1 MKGKLEV
8 KGLSAGYGKK
18 RVIENVSFEA
28 ERGKLTVI
36 VGPNG
41 SGKSTLLKAI
51 SRIVKP
57 ESGTVT
63 LDGESLYSLSPK
75 ERARKIT
82 YMAQGRDV
90 PEMKVGALVLHGR
103 FPYKSYPV
111 HYGEEDYR
119 IVDEELE
126 KMDILHKKDELL
138 SSLSG
143 GERQKAYLA
152 QCLAVGADV
161 VLFDEPTAFLDISFQ
176 LKFLSDAKALA
187 KEGKAV
193 VMVLHDLR
201 EALEVADSLMVM
213 KEGRVLMEDTP
224 SAVFESGILESV
236 FSVSV
241 QKAEDHYYILKS

>member
-1 MKGKLEV
+1 MEELLKVEHLVKTFGKNEV
-8 KGLSAGYGKK
+8 LKDIDFSVQRGD
-18 RVIENVSFEA
+18 VISIIGA
-28 ERGKLTVI
+28 S
-36 VGPNG
+36 G

-161 VLFDEPTAFLDISFQ
+161 ILFDEPTAFLDISFQ

-187 KEGKAV
+187 REGKAV

-213 KEGRVLMEDTP
+213 KEGRALMEDTP

-241 QKAEDHYYILKS
+241 RKAEDHYYILKS

>member
-57 ESGTVT
+57 DSGTVT

-187 KEGKAV
+187 RKRKDV
-193 VMVLHDLR
+193 DMVLHDLR

-213 KEGRVLMEDTP
+213 KEVSALM
-224 SAVFESGILESV
+224 
-236 FSVSV
+236 
-241 QKAEDHYYILKS
+241 

>member
-1 MKGKLEV
+1 MYLKSIEV
-8 KGLSAGYGKK
+8 YGFK
-18 RVIENVSFEA
+18 SFA
-28 ERGKLTVI
+28 NKITFQFHNGITGI

-187 KEGKAV
+187 REGKAV

-213 KEGRVLMEDTP
+213 KEGRALMEDTP

-236 FSVSV
+236 FSVSIR
-241 QKAEDHYYILKS
+241 KAEDHYYILKS

>member
-75 ERARKIT
+75 
-82 YMAQGRDV
+82 
-90 PEMKVGALVLHGR
+90 
-103 FPYKSYPV
+103 
-111 HYGEEDYR
+111 
-119 IVDEELE
+119 
-126 KMDILHKKDELL
+126 
-138 SSLSG
+138 
-143 GERQKAYLA
+143 
-152 QCLAVGADV
+152 
-161 VLFDEPTAFLDISFQ
+161 
-176 LKFLSDAKALA
+176 
-187 KEGKAV
+187 
-193 VMVLHDLR
+193 
-201 EALEVADSLMVM
+201 
-213 KEGRVLMEDTP
+213 
-224 SAVFESGILESV
+224 
-236 FSVSV
+236 
-241 QKAEDHYYILKS
+241 

>member
-1 MKGKLEV
+1 MN
-8 KGLSAGYGKK
+8 KGLVVNGISASYDKK
-18 RVIENVSFEA
+18 RVLHNVSFSA
-28 ERGKLTVI
+28 PMNGVTAI

-41 SGKSTLLKAI
+41 CGKSTLLRVI
-51 SRIVKP
+51 SRIIAPTEGEVF
-57 ESGTVT
+57 
-63 LDGESLYSLSPK
+63 LDGVSLLSLTRTDSAKRVAYLPQS
-75 ERARKIT
+75 RNTSDIR
-82 YMAQGRDV
+82 V
-90 PEMKVGALVLHGR
+90 SSLVLHGR
-103 FPYKSYPV
+103 FPYTGYPRK
-111 HYGEEDYR
+111 YREEDYVKVENALR
-119 IVDEELE
+119 
-126 KMDILHKKDELL
+126 KMGIEDKKDQLV

-187 KEGKAV
+187 REGKAV

-213 KEGRVLMEDTP
+213 KEGRALMEDTP

-236 FSVSV
+236 FSVSIR
-241 QKAEDHYYILKS
+241 KAEDHYYILKS

>member
-1 MKGKLEV
+1 
-8 KGLSAGYGKK
+8 
-18 RVIENVSFEA
+18 
-28 ERGKLTVI
+28 
-36 VGPNG
+36 
-41 SGKSTLLKAI
+41 
-51 SRIVKP
+51 
-57 ESGTVT
+57 
-63 LDGESLYSLSPK
+63 
-75 ERARKIT
+75 
-82 YMAQGRDV
+82 MAQGRDV

-176 LKFLSDAKALA
+176 LKFLNDAKALA
-187 KEGKAV
+187 REGKAV

-213 KEGRVLMEDTP
+213 KEGRALMEDTP

-241 QKAEDHYYILKS
+241 RKAEDHYYILKS

>member
-126 KMDILHKKDELL
+126 KMDILHKKD
-138 SSLSG
+138 
-143 GERQKAYLA
+143 
-152 QCLAVGADV
+152 
-161 VLFDEPTAFLDISFQ
+161 
-176 LKFLSDAKALA
+176 
-187 KEGKAV
+187 GK
-193 VMVLHDLR
+193 
-201 EALEVADSLMVM
+201 
-213 KEGRVLMEDTP
+213 
-224 SAVFESGILESV
+224 I
-236 FSVSV
+236 
-241 QKAEDHYYILKS
+241 